1 VTVPDYDAVIVG
13 SGFGGSVAAFRLADA
28 GERVLVLERGQAYA
42 PGDFPRSP
50 REFSRAFWDPSEGR
64 YGFYNVWS
72 FPGLGALVASGLG
85 GGSLIYANVL
95 LRKDPDTFVNDD
107 RERWPLGYGDLEP
120 HYERVEAMLRPQPY
134 PFEHEPYRSRTRKTA
149 AMAEAAESVA
159 RRIGLPEA
167 GWELPP
173 LAVTFGNP
181 GEVPRPGAPIR
192 DAPPSVHER
201 PHPRLTCLLVGECA
215 IGCNHGAKNT
225 LDLTYLG
232 HARARGA
239 EIRTSCEVTR
249 IAPSGD
255 GGYLIHYLDHG
266 ELVAEGRPRRGLAEQ
281 AVSARRLVL
290 SAGTFGSTFLLLRS
304 QAGFPDLSRAVGG
317 PLSANGDLLTFLI
330 RARRSGGAGPR
341 LLESSYGP
349 VITSAIR
356 VPSSTGRRGHY
367 VEDAGY
373 PALVSWLVQ
382 LATLPGIAR
391 RSVREKAERALE
403 RLVGRGT
410 DTDLGDE
417 LADALGDGVLSATS
431 MPLLSM
437 GRDVPSGRFR
447 LDPEGRLTTTWA
459 RSDSEEYFA
468 GLERTLQA
476 IAAALGAELQDSRIP
491 GLTQLV
497 TVHPLGGCA
506 MADDPAHGVVDAFG
520 EVHGCPG
527 FFIADGS
534 VMPGAVGPNPSLTI
548 AALADRIC
556 DRMLGLR

>member
-1 VTVPDYDAVIVG
+1 VPDYDAVIVG
-13 SGFGGSVAAFRLADA
+13 SGFGGSVAALRLADA

-42 PGDFPRSP
+42 PGEFPRSP

-64 YGFYNVWS
+64 YGLYNVWS

-95 LRKDPDTFVNDD
+95 LRKDPDTFVSDD

-120 HYERVEAMLRPQPY
+120 HYERVEATLRPERY
-134 PFEHEPYRSRTRKTA
+134 PFEHEPNRSRTLKTA
-149 AMAEAAESVA
+149 AMAEAAEGVA
-159 RRIGLPEA
+159 RRIDSPET
-167 GWELPP
+167 GWQLPP

-201 PHPRLTCLLVGECA
+201 PHPRLTCALVGECA

-232 HARARGA
+232 QARARGA

-249 IAPSGD
+249 LAPSG
-255 GGYLIHYLDHG
+255 GGYLVHYVDHG
-266 ELVAEGRPRRGLAEQ
+266 DLVAEGRPRRGLPER

-304 QAGFPDLSRAVGG
+304 RAAFPDLSAAVGG

-330 RARRSGGAGPR
+330 RARRPDGEGPR

-356 VPSSTGRRGHY
+356 VPTAEGRPGHY

-373 PALVSWLVQ
+373 PAVVSWLVQ

-391 RSVREKAERALE
+391 RGVREKAERALE
-403 RLVGRGT
+403 RLVGRST

-417 LADALGDGVLSATS
+417 LGDALGDGVLSATS

-447 LDPEGRLTTTWA
+447 LDHEGRLTTSWE
-459 RSDSEEYFA
+459 RSASDEYFA
-468 GLERTLQA
+468 GLERTLHA
-476 IAAALGAELQDSRIP
+476 IAAELGAELRDSRIP

-506 MADDPAHGVVDAFG
+506 MAEHPGHGVVDAFG
-520 EVHGCPG
+520 EVHGYPG
-527 FFIADGS
+527 FVIADGS

-548 AALADRIC
+548 AALADRSC